1 MSADDFQTKYASVM
15 ESMLKTAV
23 AETTK
28 LFETMVNELKAEL
41 SRMKKEND
49 DLKTRCSQYENWKN
63 QTPVYTRVSE
73 PAVRP
78 SHRSEK
84 RDTAVQCDLV
94 SFCTLLVE
102 QSQPLAFSSQ
112 QNVQQQHSYEMVN
125 YSLHDHTYD
134 GHREENSHLAFTPFK
149 EEIPSG
155 DYSLESP
162 IKEEDVE
169 PTDADGTENQG
180 PRINQVFSAGEMPE
194 KDENK
199 VILDPS
205 LDSDLQGAQNQSSE
219 PEHPPV
225 ITANNV
231 TDDKISGEQPLMTA
245 QQQQSVVEPE
255 KEQEIAVPRWCGQML
270 INNQTVPQQECGVHY
285 IREQI
290 MGPATQNKQITFEE
304 VKNAMS
310 EGDGSSQPV
319 RRKRG
324 RPPKKAKRV
333 HRPVKHKQN
342 LLSTD
347 SVRLEQVDV
356 PSFVNTENTTIPRS
370 QQESPV
376 ILKKTC
382 QYCLTSIAPSV
393 QERPDTFSKDMEN
406 IEVGSLPSSVSSLI
420 GGFSFEKLSGS
431 QQIMEEEAFKH
442 RERCSSVTLQDAML
456 MVEAMNQRLAPSPY
470 TQNAPQLETSQTV
483 DNIPAEP
490 QTLPLS
496 TEVPMATSSLPITEP
511 STKQS
516 PVQTPSPTPQVTN
529 STHTTKAQIH
539 VKAAI
544 PELPMVTPS
553 NITEAQTQI
562 KAAIPELPIVNPSNF
577 TEAQTQINADIP
589 ELPMVTPSNITE
601 TQTEFKAAIPELPMV
616 IPSNIT
622 EAQTQFKAAI
632 PELPMVT
639 PSSVTEAQTQ
649 SKHVIPELPMVTL
662 SNVTEAQTQIM
673 AATPKVFMVTP
684 SNVTEAQTQ
693 IMSATQKVTMASP
706 SSITEAQSQIKAA
719 MPELP
724 MVIPSNI
731 TEAQT
736 PIKAAIQEVP
746 MVTPSNINEAQT
758 QIKADIEDV
767 PMVYPS
773 NITEVQTQLKATTQA
788 QTQIKAATQKVPMVS
803 PSNITAPQTAAS
815 VSAKGLMCPVIRLI
829 TPSKP
834 SDTLHNKIIV
844 VPRFSLMPQ
853 KKQHLSFAST
863 VVTASLQS
871 ASTAAGLRV
880 GTPLLSSVSQKV
892 RYVTSQKMLSIIPPR
907 LTTTLKG
914 QQPDFLHSR
923 KLVVVPNDLSA
934 VASEKHQSKST
945 SHQSKTVAPTT
956 NQESIEPADTLTL
969 SSTKLISSS
978 QNLSV
983 HVDAQTAKDSP
994 ISSQKNNV
1002 SYTCGSP
1009 KQTASVSDTNAATE
1023 TCCSSKMLF
1032 PSGYPEPSCLSPVE
1046 NKLFPVVRLTRLP
1059 VSVSSKDTVSVSDM
1073 LSNGCPKSRTTS
1085 KNRATQ
1091 DKSSVV
1097 TVTKPSE
1104 MPLVTRLK
1112 ETTVF
1117 VSVHT
1122 PQTSEEKSNT
1132 QAVTLVS
1139 SETSVNVGESC
1150 VGRSVQTSLSSKVS
1164 SPGLDISTVTS
1175 IRTKLSAGEPT
1186 SNFEEE
1192 LFSNV
1197 AQDCTLS
1204 NTPPQEEERSTGL
1217 ILLTSIPSKDAS
1229 DPHLQMTKT
1238 QFLAQLAVTPAIK
1251 APQKASSERDSCAET
1266 STSGKRS
1273 SLMSRLRSHFKVC
1286 LQNRKNET
1294 NSDQRKEAD
1303 MTTVSPKIPKL
1314 ENIEMTTSEKS
1325 GVEEDVAPPNK
1336 TAEDPIANNP
1346 QRSKLSEDALR
1357 PNRSGRELI
1366 RRAKSTSKAASK
1378 TPRTSCSGQDR
1389 VGPRKM
1395 KPSSASLRRLSS
1407 ANDLFPERS
1416 SSTKKPEISASPG
1429 ACNLSE
1435 TGVCFQLSTS
1445 NLISVSHTKSTST
1458 QVCRPIKTESDSLSP
1473 IRIPIG
1479 NENLSLSIKNEMDD
1493 GDCPKKINKAT
1504 PVKKPRM
1511 IQDVASSKQNVRALN
1526 AKKMATAKMIT
1537 KFKNSNQSKL
1547 RNGAKTNG
1555 EAMKTCHSKAVWI
1568 PPNVT
1573 QTKDGTL
1580 ALLPIKKEIDSL
1592 AYLPSVPLNPIPIK
1606 APPVVSPLE
1615 PLSVI
1620 GGRLLKNQCG
1630 ECGRILSSNAALE
1643 SHVSLHTGCRPFSCT
1658 LCGKG
1663 FSDSKSLKR
1672 HGRVHRNGK
1681 IHICHECG
1689 KGFVYR
1695 FSLSKH
1701 LQMVHRK
1708 IKPFVCQICR
1718 KSFFTRRD
1726 VESHIRTHTGEKP
1739 FECNLCDRKFTRRVE
1754 LNVHLRWH
1762 NGEKRHWCTF
1772 CGKGFLDLNNLKR
1785 HKYIHTGEKPH
1796 SCPHCPK
1803 KFTQSAHLKKHVKNV
1818 HKVL

>member
-1 MSADDFQTKYASVM
+1 
-15 ESMLKTAV
+15 
-23 AETTK
+23 
-28 LFETMVNELKAEL
+28 
-41 SRMKKEND
+41 
-49 DLKTRCSQYENWKN
+49 
-63 QTPVYTRVSE
+63 
-73 PAVRP
+73 
-78 SHRSEK
+78 
-84 RDTAVQCDLV
+84 
-94 SFCTLLVE
+94 
-102 QSQPLAFSSQ
+102 
-112 QNVQQQHSYEMVN
+112 MVN

-134 GHREENSHLAFTPFK
+134 GQREENSHLAFAPFK

-169 PTDADGTENQG
+169 PTDAGGTENEG

-199 VILDPS
+199 VILDLS
-205 LDSDLQGAQNQSSE
+205 LDNDLQGAQNQSSE

-231 TDDKISGEQPLMTA
+231 TDDKISEEQPLMTA
-245 QQQQSVVEPE
+245 QKQSVVELE
-255 KEQEIAVPRWCGQML
+255 KEQQIAVPRRCGQMS
-270 INNQTVPQQECGVHY
+270 INYQTVPQQECGVHC

-290 MGPATQNKQITFEE
+290 MGPTTQNKQITFEE
-304 VKNAMS
+304 VRNAMS
-310 EGDGSSQPV
+310 EGDGISQPV

-356 PSFVNTENTTIPRS
+356 PSFVNTANTTIPRS
-370 QQESPV
+370 PR
-376 ILKKTC
+376 KKTY

-393 QERPDTFSKDMEN
+393 QERPDTFFKDMEN

-490 QTLPLS
+490 ETLPLP

-553 NITEAQTQI
+553 DITEAQTQI

-601 TQTEFKAAIPELPMV
+601 AQTQINDFTPELPMV
-616 IPSNIT
+616 TPFNIT
-622 EAQTQFKAAI
+622 EAQTQIKDVT
-632 PELPMVT
+632 PEL
-639 PSSVTEAQTQ
+639 
-649 SKHVIPELPMVTL
+649 L
-662 SNVTEAQTQIM
+662 
-673 AATPKVFMVTP
+673 MVTP

-693 IMSATQKVTMASP
+693 IKAAIPKVPMVTPSNVTEAQTQIKAAVPEMPMVTPSNITEAQTQIKAAKQKVTMASP

-719 MPELP
+719 AQKVP
-724 MVIPSNI
+724 MASPSNI

-736 PIKAAIQEVP
+736 QIKAAIPEMP
-746 MVTPSNINEAQT
+746 MVTPSNITEAQTQINTAIQKVPMVTPFNITEAQTQIKAAISELPMVTPSNITEAQT
-758 QIKADIEDV
+758 QIKADIQEV
-767 PMVYPS
+767 PMVSPS
-773 NITEVQTQLKATTQA
+773 NITEVQTQFKATTQA
-788 QTQIKAATQKVPMVS
+788 QTQIKAATQKVPIVS

-815 VSAKGLMCPVIRLI
+815 VAAKGLMCPVIRLI

-871 ASTAAGLRV
+871 SSTAAGLRV

-923 KLVVVPNDLSA
+923 KLIVVPNDLSV
-934 VASEKHQSKST
+934 VASEKHQSKSI
-945 SHQSKTVAPTT
+945 SHQSKTIAPTT

-969 SSTKLISSS
+969 SSTKWISSS

-1023 TCCSSKMLF
+1023 TCCNSEMLL

-1059 VSVSSKDTVSVSDM
+1059 VLVSSKDTVSVSDM

-1132 QAVTLVS
+1132 QAVTLAS
-1139 SETSVNVGESC
+1139 SETSINVGESC
-1150 VGRSVQTSLSSKVS
+1150 VGRNVQTSLSSKVS
-1164 SPGLDISTVTS
+1164 SPGLDISTVTP
-1175 IRTKLSAGEPT
+1175 IRTKPSDGEPT
-1186 SNFEEE
+1186 SNLEEE

-1204 NTPPQEEERSTGL
+1204 NTPPQEEKRSTGL

-1251 APQKASSERDSCAET
+1251 APQKASSERDSSAET

-1273 SLMSRLRSHFKVC
+1273 SLISRLRSHFKVC

-1294 NSDQRKEAD
+1294 NSDQHKEAD
-1303 MTTVSPKIPKL
+1303 LTTVSPKIPKL

-1336 TAEDPIANNP
+1336 TAEDPIPNNP

-1357 PNRSGRELI
+1357 PNRSDRELI
-1366 RRAKSTSKAASK
+1366 RRAKSTSKATSK
-1378 TPRTSCSGQDR
+1378 SPRTTCSGQDC
-1389 VGPRKM
+1389 VGPKKM
-1395 KPSSASLRRLSS
+1395 KPSSASPRRLSS
-1407 ANDLFPERS
+1407 ANDLFPKRS
-1416 SSTKKPEISASPG
+1416 SSTKKPEISAMPG

-1458 QVCRPIKTESDSLSP
+1458 QVCRPIKTESESLSP

-1479 NENLSLSIKNEMDD
+1479 SENLSLSIKNEMDD
-1493 GDCPKKINKAT
+1493 GDCPKKTNKAT
-1504 PVKKPRM
+1504 PAKKPRM
-1511 IQDVASSKQNVRALN
+1511 IQDVASSKQNLRALN
-1526 AKKMATAKMIT
+1526 AKKMATAKMIA
-1537 KFKNSNQSKL
+1537 KLKNSNQSKL
-1547 RNGAKTNG
+1547 QNGAKTSG